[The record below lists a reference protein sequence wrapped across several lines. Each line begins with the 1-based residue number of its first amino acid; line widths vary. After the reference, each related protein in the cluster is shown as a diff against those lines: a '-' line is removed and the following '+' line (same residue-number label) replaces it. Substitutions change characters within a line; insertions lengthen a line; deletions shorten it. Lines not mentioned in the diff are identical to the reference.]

1 MDSQTFLLLV
11 LIVGMGAFTIWAQYR
26 TKKRYQKRL
35 EELQV
40 GDPVITIG
48 GIYGKLTRLDR
59 ETNRARLEVA
69 PGVEIEISLRAIS
82 GRVGP
87 TGEEE

>member
-11 LIVGMGAFTIWAQYR
+11 LVVGMGAFMIWAQYR
-26 TKKRYQKRL
+26 TKKRYQKQL

-48 GIYGKLTRLDR
+48 GIYAKVVSVKDDSFVLCVDEKNDVRLTVSK
-59 ETNRARLEVA
+59 T
-69 PGVEIEISLRAIS
+69 GIS
-82 GRVGP
+82 GKIGGAEKAP
-87 TGEEE
+87 